1 MADFQSKS
9 HPGRDAEKITAPTGM
24 PRWVKIFIA
33 AAVALIVLMVVA
45 MLLTGGH
52 HGPGRHLS
60 PPPQAQTAATTPITA
75 SATGES
81 GH

>member
-1 MADFQSKS
+1 
-9 HPGRDAEKITAPTGM
+9 M

-45 MLLTGGH
+45 MLLIGGH

-60 PPPQAQTAATTPITA
+60 SPTQARTAPTTPLTT
-75 SATGES
+75 SAAGEG